1 MRLLTFQAQHFAWR
15 SFSKTLEEVESVDV
29 DEAVDDALVVFM
41 HIEAQDFEEGSKSFK
56 RSLKHIK
63 WLANKRSLKHV
74 VLHSFAHLG
83 GENAAPE
90 DALTFMLRL
99 KERLESTGYLVRMT
113 PFGYFCSWD
122 LKVYGE
128 SLAKVYKAF

>member
-41 HIEAQDFEEGSKSFK
+41 HIEDQDFEEGSKSFK

-63 WLANKRSLKHV
+63 WLANKRSLQHV

-83 GENAAPE
+83 GENADPE
-90 DALTFMLRL
+90 DALTFMHRL
-99 KERLESTGYLVRMT
+99 KERLESTGV
-113 PFGYFCSWD
+113 
-122 LKVYGE
+122 V
-128 SLAKVYKAF
+128 